1 MKTLRLLPQPIKGIL
16 LSHYN
21 DCLAL
26 GIAPDHWKLSKVIMI
41 YIYIQYIRLYKYK
54 GNNKSSRYL
63 PISLANSIYQVYAS
77 MIQQS
82 SPHPP
87 HLFLLRRLTEILE
100 HHSTSLHRILF
111 LDWSHAFDSVGHP
124 HLAAALSRYG
134 VPPLL
139 LKAMS
144 LYSNAQFLRTFL
156 QLT

>member
-41 YIYIQYIRLYKYK
+41 YIYINKYK

-63 PISLANSIYQVYAS
+63 PLSLANSIYQVYAS
-77 MIQQS
+77 IQQS

-87 HLFLLRRLTEILE
+87 QLFLLRRLTEIFE
-100 HHSTSLHRILF
+100 RHSTSLHRILF
-111 LDWSHAFDSVGHP
+111 LDWSHAFDSFDSVGHP